1 MPTLTGLVVLAEGLD
16 MFIQLTGAAG
26 MKRRMLS
33 RNWLFEKKNSDRMN
47 VEPVK
52 DVITLAAGLCDH
64 KHNALFNCTLL
75 LALQVN
81 VKLSLC
87 MPWKHTGEVKV

>member
-1 MPTLTGLVVLAEGLD
+1 MKLTGLAVLAEGLD

-26 MKRRMLS
+26 RRRRRRKRRMLS
-33 RNWLFEKKNSDRMN
+33 HNWLFEKKNSDRMN

-52 DVITLAAGLCDH
+52 VVITLAAGLCDH

-75 LALQVN
+75 LA
-81 VKLSLC
+81 
-87 MPWKHTGEVKV
+87 